1 MPKRKPIRE
10 HTTVTKSSKGRQL
23 PPGDYWF
30 EDLHKGDWFETGRI
44 VITEAHIVNF
54 AGLSGDFFD
63 VHMDDDFARAQG
75 FPRRIAHGLLVL
87 ALADGLKNRA
97 SVRLM
102 VAASLGWNWQFTAPI
117 FAGDRIG
124 ATITILEKRL
134 SSKGKA
140 ILTLHLEV
148 IQQEGR
154 VVQKGETTLLARLR
168 TGTEI

>member
-1 MPKRKPIRE
+1 MRNRQPAQKGKIAMK
-10 HTTVTKSSKGRQL
+10 TAKGRQL

-30 EDLHKGDWFETGRI
+30 EDLHDGDWFETGRM
-44 VITEAHIVNF
+44 VVTEAHIVNF

-63 VHMDDDFARAQG
+63 IHMDDDFARAQG
-75 FPRRIAHGLLVL
+75 FPRRIAHGLLGL

-97 SVRLM
+97 PVRLM
-102 VAASLGWNWQFTAPI
+102 VAASLGWNWQFTGPI
-117 FAGDRIG
+117 LAGDRIG

-148 IQQEGR
+148 TQQEGR

-168 TGTEI
+168 TGTES

>member
-1 MPKRKPIRE
+1 MK
-10 HTTVTKSSKGRQL
+10 TAKGRRL

-30 EDLHKGDWFETGRI
+30 EDLRDGDWFETGRM
-44 VITEAHIVNF
+44 VVTEAHIVSF

-75 FPRRIAHGLLVL
+75 FPRRIVHGLLVL

-97 SVRLM
+97 PVRLM
-102 VAASLGWNWQFTAPI
+102 VTASLGWNWQFTGPI

-124 ATITILEKRL
+124 ATITVLAKRL

-140 ILTLHLEV
+140 ILTLHFEV
-148 IQQEGR
+148 TQQEGR
-154 VVQKGETTLLARLR
+154 VVQKGETTLLARLKPAK
-168 TGTEI
+168 EN